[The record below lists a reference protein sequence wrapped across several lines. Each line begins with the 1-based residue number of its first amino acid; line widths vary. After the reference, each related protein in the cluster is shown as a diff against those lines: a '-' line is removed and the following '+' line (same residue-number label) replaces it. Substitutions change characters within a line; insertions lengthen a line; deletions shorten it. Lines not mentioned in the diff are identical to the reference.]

1 MHPLL
6 IRIGPVTLHTYGL
19 FVAVG
24 FLAGLLL
31 AARRAGRE
39 RIPFERIMDIG
50 FFVLLAAVI
59 GSRLLFVAVSRGHYL
74 SHPLDA
80 FKIWEGGLVFYGGL
94 ILAVPT
100 ALWYVKKH
108 RLDTWQIADIFAP
121 SIALGHAIG
130 RLGCFA
136 AGCCYGKEADFLP
149 WAVTFSDP
157 ECLARTGVPLHPV
170 QLYES
175 LGEFVNFL
183 ILVALRRYASFRGR
197 LFWTYIL
204 LYSVLRFSI
213 EFFRGDEVRGFLF
226 SSLSVS
232 QGVSIAA
239 AVVALVFL
247 KRLREEHR
255 TAHSSQKIALY

>member
-1 MHPLL
+1 MHPVL
-6 IRIGPVTLHTYGL
+6 IRMGPVTLHTYGL
-19 FVAVG
+19 LVAAG
-24 FLAGLLL
+24 FLVGLLL
-31 AARRAGRE
+31 AARRAVQEG
-39 RIPFERIMDIG
+39 IPSENIMDLG

-59 GSRLLFVAVSRGHYL
+59 GSRLLFVLVSPGHYL
-74 SHPLDA
+74 SHPLDVLR
-80 FKIWEGGLVFYGGL
+80 IWEGGLVFYGGL

-108 RLDTWQIADIFAP
+108 CLDTWQVADIFAP
-121 SIALGHAIG
+121 SIAIGHAIG

-136 AGCCYGKEADFLP
+136 AGCCYGREAHSLP

-157 ECLARTGVPLHPV
+157 ECLAKTGVPLHPV

-175 LGEFVNFL
+175 LGEFIIFL
-183 ILVALRRYASFRGR
+183 ILVTLRRYPSFRGR
-197 LFWTYIL
+197 LFLTYIL
-204 LYSVLRFSI
+204 LYSLLRLSL

-239 AVVALVFL
+239 AAAALVSL
-247 KRLREEHR
+247 KRLREKYR
-255 TAHSSQKIALY
+255 TTHS

>member
-1 MHPLL
+1 VHPVL

-19 FVAVG
+19 LVAAG
-24 FLAGLLL
+24 SLAGLLL
-31 AARRAGRE
+31 AVRRAAHEG
-39 RIPFERIMDIG
+39 IPSERIMDIG

-59 GSRLLFVAVSRGHYL
+59 GSRLFFVAVSPGHYL
-74 SHPLDA
+74 THPLDA
-80 FKIWEGGLVFYGGL
+80 LRIWEGGLVFYGGL

-100 ALWYVKKH
+100 ALWCVKRY
-108 RLDTWQIADIFAP
+108 RLDTWKIADIFAP

-136 AGCCYGKEADFLP
+136 AGCCYGKEARDLP
-149 WAVTFSDP
+149 WAVIFSNP
-157 ECLARTGVPLHPV
+157 ECLAKTGVPLHPV

-175 LGEFVNFL
+175 LGEFIIFL
-183 ILVALRRYASFRGR
+183 ILVTLRRYPSFGGR

-204 LYSVLRFSI
+204 LYSLLRFSL
-213 EFFRGDEVRGFLF
+213 EFYRGDEVRGFLL

-239 AVVALVFL
+239 AVAALASL
-247 KRLREEHR
+247 KRLHGKYRA
-255 TAHSSQKIALY
+255 AHS